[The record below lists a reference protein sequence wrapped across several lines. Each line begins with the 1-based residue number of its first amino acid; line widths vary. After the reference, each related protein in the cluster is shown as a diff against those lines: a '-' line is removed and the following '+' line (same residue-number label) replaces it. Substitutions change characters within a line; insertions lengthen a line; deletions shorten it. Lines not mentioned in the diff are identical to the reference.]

1 MKKIHDLKIGPFFFN
16 AVSCGDK
23 KAEFRENDRDF
34 MCGDFLRLREWDGE
48 YTGSELMVVITHIL
62 PIEKLIPGAG
72 SWAMLS
78 IERIDSVPADQ
89 ALKSDAGGEL

>member
-1 MKKIHDLKIGPFFFN
+1 MSTIHDLKIGPFFFS
-16 AVSCGDK
+16 AVSGGQK

-34 MCGDFLRLREWDGE
+34 KCGDFLRLREWDGE

-78 IERIDSVPADQ
+78 IERLNNVTVDLT
-89 ALKSDAGGEL
+89 LKSDAGGEL

>member
-23 KAEFRENDRDF
+23 KAEFRQNDRDF

-78 IERIDSVPADQ
+78 IERTDYIPADQ
-89 ALKSDAGGEL
+89 ALKSAAGGEL